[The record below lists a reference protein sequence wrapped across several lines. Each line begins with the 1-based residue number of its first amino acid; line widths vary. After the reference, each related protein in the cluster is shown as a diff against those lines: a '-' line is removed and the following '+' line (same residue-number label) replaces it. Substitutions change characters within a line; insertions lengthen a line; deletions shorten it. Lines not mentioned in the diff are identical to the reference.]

1 MTPSPDV
8 EDGSFEEAEFAANLQ
23 QVYDGSAAAVYG
35 DPREFFRR
43 TYVTAGI
50 RNLLVNAAKRVN
62 GNGGNPVIQTKT
74 GFGGGKTHS
83 LIASVSLDC

>member
-1 MTPSPDV
+1 M

-50 RNLLVNAAKRVN
+50 RNLLVNAARRVN
-62 GNGGNPVIQTKT
+62 GNGRNPVIQTKT
-74 GFGGGKTHS
+74 GFGG
-83 LIASVSLDC
+83 